1 MPMVWKGSSIEEAKG
16 RFILDR
22 LSGECEDM
30 SALCAEY
37 GISRETGYALMR
49 RHAAE
54 GISCVVARSRAPHEQ
69 GRAIGEHVRA
79 ALIACRLDHRSWG
92 PRKLKAYL
100 ERTQPETGWPAAST
114 IGDVL
119 KGGGLVR
126 GRRRRRTPLPL
137 TRPFAPITK
146 ANDTWSVDFKGWF
159 RTADGT
165 RCDPLTVSDGLSRYL
180 IGCRICAQTG
190 LEVGAQME
198 RMFKEYGL
206 PDRFRMDNGS
216 PWGSTGAGGLTRLSV
231 TWLKLGIG
239 LEFITPAQPQQ
250 NGRHER
256 LHGTLKQDTLDP
268 PAATPAEQQR
278 RFDVFRTLYNQE
290 RPHEAL
296 GQQTPASQ
304 YQPSLR
310 LYPRR
315 IEEPVYDG
323 DTVAVRRVRGSGEIK
338 WRGDL
343 LFVGEALIGEPVAI
357 EETETG
363 DYNVRFMTVELG
375 VIERTTGKF
384 RRFGPPRPGRTK
396 ANTPTANT
404 NSVNHLSGP

>member
-22 LSGECEDM
+22 YSLEFEGM

-37 GISRETGYALMR
+37 GISRETGYELLR

-54 GISCVVARSRAPHEQ
+54 GMSCIAARSRAPHVQ
-69 GRAIGEHVRA
+69 ARSIGADVRA
-79 ALIACRLDHRSWG
+79 ALLACRLDHQTWG
-92 PRKLKAYL
+92 PKKLKAYL
-100 ERTQPETGWPAAST
+100 EQRQPETTWPAAST

-119 KGGGLVR
+119 KQGGLVP
-126 GRRRRRTPLPL
+126 GRRRRRTAVPL
-137 TRPFAPITK
+137 TRPFAPIAK

-159 RTADGT
+159 RTGDRT
-165 RCDPLTVSDGLSRYL
+165 RCDPLTVSDGFSRYL

-190 LEVGAQME
+190 LEVEAQMV

-206 PDRFRMDNGS
+206 PDRLRADNGS
-216 PWGSTGAGGLTRLSV
+216 PWGSPGAGGLTRLSV
-231 TWLKLGIG
+231 GWLKLGIG
-239 LEFITPAQPQQ
+239 LEFITPASPQQ

-256 LHGTLKQDTLDP
+256 LHGTLKQDTLNP
-268 PAATPAEQQR
+268 PAATPAEQQQQ
-278 RFDVFRTLYNQE
+278 FDAFRTLYNQQ

-296 GQQTPASQ
+296 GQNTPASQ
-304 YQPSLR
+304 YQPSSR

-323 DTVAVRRVRGSGEIK
+323 DALTVRRVRSSGEIK

-343 LFVGEALIGEPVAI
+343 VFIGEAFIGEPVAVQQ
-357 EETETG
+357 TDTG
-363 DYNVRFMTVELG
+363 DHIVRFMTVELG
-375 VIERTTGKF
+375 QIDRATAKF

-396 ANTPTANT
+396 AKTTTANPD
-404 NSVNHLSGP
+404 SVNHLSGP